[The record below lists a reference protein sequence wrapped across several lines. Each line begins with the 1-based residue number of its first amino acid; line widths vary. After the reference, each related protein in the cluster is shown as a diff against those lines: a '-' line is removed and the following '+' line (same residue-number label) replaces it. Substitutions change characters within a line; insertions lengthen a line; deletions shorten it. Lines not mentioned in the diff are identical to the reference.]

1 MVSGALKKQ
10 YASNV
15 LAADWL
21 EGYASVA
28 GNVGLFPE
36 FPPEEESGRSVSGH
50 EQSTPLKHI
59 PQGAFEGTFESL
71 GGTRAAY
78 LKVLD
83 YLLSVASTYPV
94 SPAAAG
100 SLTYRWRVFAGLW
113 KHLAHF
119 PEEELV
125 QALSR
130 WQTTRDEAAKDD
142 FYEILAAWGQA
153 HMQEPPEQ
161 CLKNLESWLQLVKQ
175 EEKPPVPA
183 G

>member
-1 MVSGALKKQ
+1 MSGALKKQ
-10 YASNV
+10 RASNA

-21 EGYASVA
+21 EGYASVV
-28 GNVGLFPE
+28 GNIGLFPE
-36 FPPEEESGRSVSGH
+36 LPPEEESGRSVSGH
-50 EQSTPLKHI
+50 EQPTPLEHI
-59 PQGAFEGTFESL
+59 PRGVFEGTFESL

-100 SLTYRWRVFAGLW
+100 SLTYRWRVIAGLRN
-113 KHLAHF
+113 HLAHF

-125 QALSR
+125 QSLDR
-130 WQTTRDEAAKDD
+130 WQTTRDEAAKDH
-142 FYEILAAWGQA
+142 FYELLAAWGQKN
-153 HMQEPPEQ
+153 MKEPPEKY
-161 CLKNLESWLQLVKQ
+161 LKNLGSWLQLVKQ
-175 EEKPPVPA
+175 EEKSPVPA